1 MPLMSMRAFIIHLWC
16 SCIPLKKQARKKLRT
31 TWWQVNDKNNIL
43 DELLL
48 SYSWN
53 IKYTYIHISQSLR
66 RNENRKKR
74 EMSEC
79 KSKSLT
85 LSWRHFW
92 DFYSLLPQR
101 NSKQHAASTNVSFAP
116 HLFLK
121 KQYRSNVKDFSFLFA
136 VGLQCFLSLLVFVQE
151 AFLIQNMFV

>member
-1 MPLMSMRAFIIHLWC
+1 MPLMSTRAFIIHLWC

-53 IKYTYIHISQSLR
+53 IRYTYIHISQSLR

-79 KSKSLT
+79 KSK
-85 LSWRHFW
+85 

-101 NSKQHAASTNVSFAP
+101 NSKQHATSTNLHPIYSWRRNNQDQM
-116 HLFLK
+116 LK
-121 KQYRSNVKDFSFLFA
+121 IFPSFLQSVCNVSCHCWYLFRK
-136 VGLQCFLSLLVFVQE
+136 LSWF
-151 AFLIQNMFV
+151 